1 MSGFNMPVD
10 DELSLRLV
18 EPRFAEGLYTVID
31 TNRDHL
37 RPWMPWADQ
46 SREQLQAWVQKT
58 AEKFA
63 AQTDIAL
70 SILCHGQVVGG
81 SGLHGLDSPHHF
93 AETGYW
99 LAADAQ
105 GKGIVTRCLRV
116 LLDYAFDE
124 RGLHRVQLHT
134 LPDNARSQAVAQR
147 LGFTRE
153 GVLRET
159 VMHNDKHCSMVMF
172 GLLASEW
179 RQNRERNMR

>member
-1 MSGFNMPVD
+1 MSGFIMPVD
-10 DELSLRLV
+10 DELSLRLA
-18 EPRFAEGLYTVID
+18 EPRFADELYAVIEA
-31 TNRDHL
+31 NRDHL

-46 SREQLQAWVQKT
+46 TREQLQDWARKT
-58 AEKFA
+58 VEKFA
-63 AQTDIAL
+63 AQTDVAL
-70 SILCHGQVVGG
+70 TILRHGRVVGG
-81 SGLHGLDSPHHF
+81 CGLHGLGSPHHF

-105 GKGIVTRCLRV
+105 GRGIVTRCLRV

-124 RGLHRVQLHT
+124 RGLHRVQLHA
-134 LPDNARSQAVAQR
+134 LPENARSQAVARR

-159 VMHNDKHCSMVMF
+159 VMHNGKHCSMVMF

-179 RQNRERNMR
+179 RQMRERSTP